1 MSAPI
6 KTGHLET
13 IQSTLHIHFTG
24 VRYGEFVKRQ
34 HDLSIALPTVMFDA
48 PDTSL
53 AQYVLLVLSGGKMY
67 QEVDNLRIDED
78 AIASETSIRVDPN

>member
-1 MSAPI
+1 
-6 KTGHLET
+6 
-13 IQSTLHIHFTG
+13 
-24 VRYGEFVKRQ
+24 
-34 HDLSIALPTVMFDA
+34 MFDA